1 MRPTRSCGS
10 PVSCAPSGVLSI
22 EALVAIKILG
32 LGDLPPRFDAF
43 AIPVR
48 GPILTPVLGVTDG
61 KKPMEQGKQSKS
73 PVPKF
78 LRQRLRDRAIAGVRK
93 DMIHAGRT
101 EDSYSEE
108 ELEYLVAEKERDIWS
123 GIGWKGFG
131 VAALLLG
138 INIGI

>member
-1 MRPTRSCGS
+1 MLMRPTRSCDS
-10 PVSCAPSGVLSI
+10 PLSSAPCGVLSTK
-22 EALVAIKILG
+22 APFAVKILG
-32 LGDLPPRFDAF
+32 LGDLPQRFDVF

-48 GPILTPVLGVTDG
+48 GPILTPILGFTDG
-61 KKPMEQGKQSKS
+61 NKPMEQGKKSKS

-108 ELEYLVAEKERDIWS
+108 EL
-123 GIGWKGFG
+123 
-131 VAALLLG
+131 
-138 INIGI
+138 